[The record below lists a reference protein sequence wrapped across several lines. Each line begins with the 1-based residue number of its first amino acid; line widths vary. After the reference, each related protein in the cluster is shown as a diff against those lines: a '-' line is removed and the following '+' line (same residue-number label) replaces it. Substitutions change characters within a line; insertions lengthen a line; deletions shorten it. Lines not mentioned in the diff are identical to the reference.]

1 MLGLVS
7 NETFFCV
14 HLQFIAVYFPEH
26 VSLLGE
32 AAAGSIEGIFCVRR
46 NLLRGVISLS
56 NCRVHC
62 QGGRGRGRGAC
73 TSRSR
78 CDYRPGAKK
87 KRGQIASPRLIWSLR
102 SNYAG
107 SRKLGRAYNG
117 EIRSGSIFIQYERGR
132 KQKEIV
138 FSGHGIGQEPRA
150 LRSLQFGFENRSPK
164 PKTTVEV

>member
-1 MLGLVS
+1 MKHFSAFICNLS
-7 NETFFCV
+7 
-14 HLQFIAVYFPEH
+14 QFISPSTFHCWGKP
-26 VSLLGE
+26 
-32 AAAGSIEGIFCVRR
+32 AAEGIFCVRR

-87 KRGQIASPRLIWSLR
+87 NVVRSHRLGSFGRCAVITLVPESWA
-102 SNYAG
+102 AG
-107 SRKLGRAYNG
+107 DS
-117 EIRSGSIFIQYERGR
+117 IRLYFHPVYMKEGG

-138 FSGHGIGQEPRA
+138 FSGHGIGLGPEPCAVWGMTLKTEHFYRCGVN
-150 LRSLQFGFENRSPK
+150 LRFFHRVVS
-164 PKTTVEV
+164 EVR